1 ATVDAL
7 PLAAGGDK
15 RDSPPDRDRAGL
27 GLGRAQA
34 KLAEL
39 AAHEGPDVH
48 LGIRMRLVLGV
59 LAARHERGGPVK
71 RLLEGCAAGKRVLE
85 EGLAEPGEVTVV
97 LAAEGGVGGV
107 GGGDERRGVGLELV
121 HEHARV
127 AGRHQDRKSTR
138 LNSSHSQRS
147 YAVVGWEER
156 RCGW

>member
-1 ATVDAL
+1 MRLPSPAARITTDRGSWVRPPPLRSGAKEWLGFLATVDAL

-59 LAARHERGGPVK
+59 GLHSYGFMSGAAFWLTFFEI
-71 RLLEGCAAGKRVLE
+71 
-85 EGLAEPGEVTVV
+85 
-97 LAAEGGVGGV
+97 
-107 GGGDERRGVGLELV
+107 
-121 HEHARV
+121 
-127 AGRHQDRKSTR
+127 GRAH
-138 LNSSHSQRS
+138 
-147 YAVVGWEER
+147 V
-156 RCGW
+156 